1 MRYSA
6 LIIMCIVIITSFTGC
21 DYINGKQK
29 QLEEIAR
36 QKQLEMEAMARRK
49 ANEIKQDIQD
59 KIDNKID
66 ELAGGVKDNL
76 NIMGEDAISGDD
88 AESTSS
94 PEDNTGDDLNTDTDD
109 SGVELGD
116 LPVS

>member
-1 MRYSA
+1 MRYLA
-6 LIIMCIVIITSFTGC
+6 LTIMFVVIMTSFTGC

-36 QKQLEMEAMARRK
+36 QKQLEVEAMARRK
-49 ANEIKQDIQD
+49 ANMIKQDIQD

-66 ELAGGVKDNL
+66 ELAGDVKDNL
-76 NIMGEDAISGDD
+76 NIMGAESESGDE
-88 AESTSS
+88 AGSEIQEEPT
-94 PEDNTGDDLNTDTDD
+94 TDD
-109 SGVELGD
+109 GSDTGIELGD